1 MPLGIHG
8 VVDPNPAAEVTTVE
22 YPTQPI
28 HAPAHARGRDD
39 PRRLTLFLALAS
51 GGVVLLLAGL
61 AWDAVLHTRDP
72 GLAAREGLFNL
83 SNPGHLL
90 AGIGIVLIAAGLAG
104 ALVTA
109 AQARRGWTP
118 LPTATRAGVGALS
131 MVVALAAGAAGAW
144 AMGAGDHGH
153 EHAGGE
159 AAAHAHAAT
168 ATDGGGEGAAH
179 AHEQNLPDVNAATP
193 EQRAKA
199 QALLDQSVAATRKYT
214 DPAAAK
220 AADYRVDAA
229 KQDVKF
235 LHAGNPAYR
244 TDGKLVD
251 PTRPESVIYW
261 RGPQGKLT
269 LVGVLYV
276 VPKGTATPDVAGP
289 ITRWHSHQACWDP
302 NARRKLSKPQD
313 GRCPP
318 GQELRESGQM
328 MHVWFTGDLATA
340 YARRPPAE
348 ALRSSPDIA
357 A

>member
-1 MPLGIHG
+1 
-8 VVDPNPAAEVTTVE
+8 VD

-28 HAPAHARGRDD
+28 HSPAYARSRSDS
-39 PRRLTLFLALAS
+39 RRLTQFLALAS
-51 GGVVLLLAGL
+51 GGVVLLLVGL
-61 AWDAVLHTRDP
+61 AWDAVLHARDP

-90 AGIGIVLIAAGLAG
+90 AGLGIMLIAAGLAG

-118 LPTATRAGVGALS
+118 LPTAARAGVGALS
-131 MVVALAAGAAGAW
+131 LVVALAAGAAGAW
-144 AMGAGDHGH
+144 AMGAGDHEHGH
-153 EHAGGE
+153 ADGG
-159 AAAHAHAAT
+159 AAAHAAT
-168 ATDGGGEGAAH
+168 AEDGGGAGH

-199 QALLDQSVAATRKYT
+199 QALLDQSIAATRKYT
-214 DPAAAK
+214 DATAAE
-220 AADYRVDAA
+220 AAGYRVDAA
-229 KQDVKF
+229 KPDAKF
-235 LHAGNPAYR
+235 VHAGNPAYR
-244 TDGKLVD
+244 TDGELVD
-251 PTRPESVIYW
+251 PARPESVIYW

-276 VPKGTATPDVAGP
+276 VPKGTAPPDVAGP

-302 NARRKLSKPQD
+302 GARRKLSKPED

-318 GQELRESGQM
+318 GQQLRQSGQM

-348 ALRSSPDIA
+348 ALRSSPHIA
-357 A
+357 QPA